1 MWGEMLFRWFKKD
14 SMEDQLWGQMTKV
27 FFMKKNQHM
36 GLRWKLLK
44 YDASKYSM
52 NILSSTIFRF
62 ESKGGGKE
70 NLGKI

>member
-1 MWGEMLFRWFKKD
+1 
-14 SMEDQLWGQMTKV
+14 MTKV
-27 FFMKKNQHM
+27 FLMNKTQHM

-44 YDASKYSM
+44 DDASKYSM